1 MIAYLE
7 ATALYRILLFVN
19 SDYPCNLFDS
29 GVLVLIDM
37 FQSYMRKLT
46 VVRSSVLT
54 AGESDESSSCTKDA
68 QIFQVFET
76 LEVLLLFSGSVLT
89 PTMREEIEICVGQG
103 MYVRL
108 FIFLALILLERL
120 SPLPDTLYTL

>member
-1 MIAYLE
+1 M
-7 ATALYRILLFVN
+7 
-19 SDYPCNLFDS
+19 
-29 GVLVLIDM
+29 LVLIDM

-54 AGESDESSSCTKDA
+54 AGESEESSSYTKDA
-68 QIFQVFET
+68 QISLVFET

-103 MYVRL
+103 ICAFVCSFLQTL
-108 FIFLALILLERL
+108 FLFERQ
-120 SPLPDTLYTL
+120 SPLSNIPIYMADSILFALSFSCLSAPLLN